1 MGNINK
7 RQFILIIVS
16 IVLTGATL
24 ITAVFAWFSYST
36 AEQSII
42 LSTGTMEVKADLYK
56 ANDPD
61 CDGVFDP
68 DTAYEVQTSAIE
80 LNNLVSG
87 QIYSFKLV
95 IKNNGTIPGK
105 LKVTFMNLPNN
116 TLNNALTLKYSN
128 LDGTINDNTKTVF
141 PNGNF
146 VAATKDSLSHV
157 SGSNETVLL
166 FQIVVNKNLT
176 NAHYGVSF
184 VISSIQVELEQIPPE
199 LP

>member
-7 RQFILIIVS
+7 RQLILIIIS

-24 ITAVFAWFSYST
+24 ITAVFAWFTHSN
-36 AEQSII
+36 AEQSIVF
-42 LSTGTMEVKADLYK
+42 STGTIEVEAELYQ

-68 DTAYEVQTSAIE
+68 ATAYQLKTSAIE
-80 LNNLVSG
+80 INNVVSG

-95 IKNNGTIPGK
+95 VKNQGTIPGS
-105 LKVTFMNLPNN
+105 LKITLMNLPNM
-116 TLNNALTLKYSN
+116 TINNALTLKYSE
-128 LDGTINDNTKTVF
+128 LDQSTYANTKTVF

-146 VAATKDSLSHV
+146 VIASMDSLSYV

-176 NAHYGVSF
+176 NAHYGQTF
-184 VISSIQVELEQIPPE
+184 VISTIKVELEQIPPT
-199 LP
+199 P